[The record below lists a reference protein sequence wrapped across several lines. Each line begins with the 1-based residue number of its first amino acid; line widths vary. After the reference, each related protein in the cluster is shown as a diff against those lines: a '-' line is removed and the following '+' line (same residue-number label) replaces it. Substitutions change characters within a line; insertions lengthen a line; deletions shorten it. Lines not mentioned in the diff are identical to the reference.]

1 MIMKKILL
9 FHLCFV
15 LAVTSFA
22 QRTITGKVIDD
33 KGQPLANVSVAV
45 KGTTTGTTTK
55 VDGTYSLTVPAG
67 AKTLVFSSVDMTSQE
82 VAISSSSS
90 AISITMSTQEK
101 SLGEVVVVAYGTQ
114 NIKKV
119 TGAVSKVDAADLEN
133 RPFTS
138 VDQMLQGKV
147 PGLLSTS
154 SNGQPGALQQV
165 RIRGIGSITAGAA
178 PLYVVDGVPIN
189 TGDFSR
195 ITTTSSALAGI
206 NPNDVESISVLKD
219 AASASIY
226 GSRAANG
233 VVLIN
238 TKKGRAGKSK
248 VRLDTEFGFGNT
260 ASFNDLAR
268 PLNRDQYFTL
278 TKEGLVNAGATQA
291 QIDATLASLGS
302 TNTYDIDWLD
312 QVTRQG
318 NTSNTTA
325 SISGGDSKTTFYMS
339 AGYFNQKAVI
349 INSDF
354 KRYSGTFNIR
364 HKASQRLTVGL
375 NATGSYIN
383 QNTPSSSSGF
393 RNPVID
399 GYLLRPSQNPYNTDG
414 SLNFTTTTFNQL
426 YNPIAIAAY
435 DRQVLRNVKVLA
447 NFNAEYQFYKDLKFT
462 TKAGIDY
469 IDIEEERYDNP
480 FFGDSRTVGG
490 RVYNYDTRIANVLS
504 SNLLNYR
511 HDFLSGKELGVDFS
525 VGYEAQKSK
534 QYNIST
540 RGEGVPSTTLIPLPV
555 PSAPSLASGARTDY
569 SFLSTLS
576 ILQLNYKSKYSLS
589 GSVRRDGS
597 SRFGSDHKFGTFW
610 SVGGAWNV
618 EQEKFMEN
626 VNFVNSLKIR
636 GSYGENGNSDFGN
649 YTWQGTYI
657 FSANYNQLPGSAP
670 NNVSNPNLTWEI
682 NKPLDVGIDL
692 SILKNRIIL
701 TADWYDRKTSNLLL
715 NDPLSLTSGFYSTT
729 TGLATVAAN
738 VGSMENKG
746 WEFQL
751 DAIPVK
757 TKDFSWDITFNIAL
771 NKNKITSLRNNADIV
786 SFPFV
791 RRVGEDFQS
800 IYTPLWAGV
809 DPANGNPLWYT
820 DATKKQTTTNVT
832 LAQKAIIGSASPKGF
847 GSLSTTL
854 NYKGF
859 SLDAQF
865 NYQYGNMVYDQWGF
879 ISWSDGFNPQLNK
892 IQKQMQRWQKPGDIT
907 DIPKYVYGGASN
919 SNAESSRWYYK
930 GDFVRLRDLTL
941 SYTVPK
947 KVTDRVK
954 IENARVYVR
963 GSNLWT
969 KAFDK
974 NITFDPEQ
982 QINGVNDL
990 QVLIQRTIS
999 VGLTLGF

>member
-1 MIMKKILL
+1 MKKILL
-9 FHLCFV
+9 FHLSFIIA
-15 LAVTSFA
+15 LTSFA
-22 QRTITGKVIDD
+22 QRTITGKVSDD

-55 VDGTYSLTVPAG
+55 VDGTYSLTVPAA

-82 VAISSSSS
+82 VAIGSTSTV
-90 AISITMSTQEK
+90 SITMSTQEK

-206 NPNDVESISVLKD
+206 NPNDIESVSVLKD

-291 QIDATLASLGS
+291 QIDATLASLGG
-302 TNTYDIDWLD
+302 TNNYDIDWLD

-318 NTSNTTA
+318 STSNTTA

-354 KRYSGTFNIR
+354 KRYSGTFNIK

-375 NATGSYIN
+375 NATGSFVN

-435 DRQVLRNVKVLA
+435 DRQVLRTVKVLA

-462 TKAGIDY
+462 TKAGIDF

-490 RVYNYDTRIANVLS
+490 RVYNYDTRVANVLS

-569 SFLSTLS
+569 SFVSALS

-610 SVGGAWNV
+610 SVGAAWNV

-636 GSYGENGNSDFGN
+636 GSYGSNGNSDFGN

-657 FSANYNQLPGSAP
+657 FNANYNQLPGSAP

-682 NKPLDVGIDL
+682 NKPLDIGIDL
-692 SILKNRIIL
+692 SILKNRITL
-701 TADWYDRKTSNLLL
+701 TADWYDRKTSQLLL

-729 TGLATVAAN
+729 TGLATVSAN

-746 WEFQL
+746 WEFQI

-809 DPANGNPLWYT
+809 DPANGNPLWYI
-820 DATKKQTTTNVT
+820 DATKKQTTTNVS

-892 IQKQMQRWQKPGDIT
+892 IQKQLQRWQKPGDVT

-930 GDFVRLRDLTL
+930 GDFIRLRDLTL

-954 IENARVYVR
+954 IENARIYVR

-990 QVLIQRTIS
+990 QVLIQRTVS
-999 VGLTLGF
+999 VGLTVGF

>member
-1 MIMKKILL
+1 MKKILL
-9 FHLCFV
+9 FLPCLCMA
-15 LAVTSFA
+15 LASFA
-22 QRTITGKVIDD
+22 QRTITGKVTDD
-33 KGQPLANVSVAV
+33 KGAPLANVSVSV

-55 VDGTYSLTVPAG
+55 ADGTYSLVVPAN
-67 AKTLVFSSVDMTSQE
+67 AKIIVFSSVDMTPKE
-82 VAISSSSS
+82 VAITSSST
-90 AISITMSTQEK
+90 ISVSMITQEK

-114 NIKKV
+114 NVKRI
-119 TGAVSKVDAADLEN
+119 TGSLSKVDAADLEN
-133 RPFTS
+133 RPFAS

-154 SNGQPGALQQV
+154 PNGQPGALQQV
-165 RIRGIGSITAGAA
+165 RIRGIGSFTAGAA
-178 PLYVVDGVPIN
+178 PLYVVDGVPIS

-195 ITTTSSALAGI
+195 ISTSSSTLAGI
-206 NPNDVESISVLKD
+206 NPNDIESISVLKD
-219 AASASIY
+219 AASASVY

-233 VVLIN
+233 VVLIT

-248 VRLDTEFGFGNT
+248 IRLDTEFGFGNT
-260 ASFNDLAR
+260 ASFNDQAK

-318 NTSNTTA
+318 ATTNTTA
-325 SISGGDSKTTFYMS
+325 SVSGGDSKTTFYMS
-339 AGYFNQKAVI
+339 AGYFDQKAVV

-354 KRYSGTFNIR
+354 KRYSGTFNIK

-383 QNTPSSSSGF
+383 QNTPSSSSAF

-399 GYLLRPSQNPYNTDG
+399 GYLLRPSQNPYNADG
-414 SLNFTTTTFNQL
+414 TLNFTTTTFNQL
-426 YNPIAIAAY
+426 YNPLAIAAY
-435 DRQVLRNVKVLA
+435 DKQLLKTSKVLA
-447 NFNAEYQFYKDLKFT
+447 NFSAEYQFYKDLKFT

-469 IDIEEERYDNP
+469 LDIEEERYDNP

-490 RVYNYDTRIANVLS
+490 RVYNYNTRVSNLLT
-504 SNLLNYR
+504 SNLLNYH
-511 HDFLSGKELGVDFS
+511 HDFLSGRELNLDFT

-534 QYNIST
+534 QYNVSA
-540 RGEGVPSTTLIPLPV
+540 RGEGVPATTLIPLPV
-555 PSAPSLASGARTDY
+555 PSAPSLASGAKSDY
-569 SFLSTLS
+569 SFASTFS

-589 GSVRRDGS
+589 GSLRRDGS
-597 SRFGSDHKFGTFW
+597 SRFGSDHKYGTFW
-610 SVGGAWNV
+610 SVGGAWNM
-618 EQEKFMEN
+618 EQEKFMEGIRL
-626 VNFVNSLKIR
+626 VNALKIR
-636 GSYGENGNSDFGN
+636 ASYGVNGNSDFGN

-657 FSANYNQLPGSAP
+657 FNANYNQLPGSAP
-670 NNVSNPNLTWEI
+670 NNVANPDLTWEV
-682 NKPLDVGIDL
+682 NKPFDVGIDV
-692 SILKNRIIL
+692 SVLKSRISL
-701 TADWYDRKTSNLLL
+701 TADYYDRKTTSLLL
-715 NDPLSLTSGFYSTT
+715 NDPLSLTSGFYNATN
-729 TGLATVAAN
+729 GNATVAAN

-751 DAIPVK
+751 DGSPVK
-757 TKDFSWDITFNIAL
+757 TKNFSWDVTFNIAL
-771 NKNKITSLRNNADIV
+771 NKNKITALRNNADIV
-786 SFPFV
+786 ALPFI
-791 RRVGEDFQS
+791 RRVGEDFQD
-800 IYTPLWAGV
+800 IYTRLWAGV
-809 DPANGNPLWYT
+809 DPATGNPLWYL
-820 DATKKQTTTNVT
+820 DGTKKQTTSDVT
-832 LAQKAIIGSASPKGF
+832 QVQRAIIGSASPKGF
-847 GSLSTTL
+847 GSFSTTFT
-854 NYKGF
+854 YKGF

-865 NYQYGNMVYDQWGF
+865 NYQYGNLVYDQWGF

-892 IQKQMQRWQKPGDIT
+892 IQKQLSRWQKPGDIT
-907 DIPKYVYGGASN
+907 DIPKYVYGGAMN

-930 GDFVRLRDLTL
+930 GDFIRLRDVTL

-947 KVTDRVK
+947 TIIDRIK
-954 IENARVYVR
+954 IENARVYIR

-982 QINGVNDL
+982 PINGVNDL

-999 VGLTLGF
+999 IGITLGF